1 MCKTLGK
8 QYLAL
13 IVLQIKVTSG
23 AYNEQLRINVQQQ
36 EVNAE
41 YVLPNLKYY

>member
-8 QYLAL
+8 QYLAV
-13 IVLQIKVTSG
+13 IVMQITVTSG
-23 AYNEQLRINVQQQ
+23 VYNEQLRINVQQQ

-41 YVLPNLKYY
+41 YVLANLKCS

>member
-8 QYLAL
+8 QYLAV
-13 IVLQIKVTSG
+13 IVMQIKVTSG
-23 AYNEQLRINVQQQ
+23 VSNEQLRINVQQQ

-41 YVLPNLKYY
+41 YMLANLKYY